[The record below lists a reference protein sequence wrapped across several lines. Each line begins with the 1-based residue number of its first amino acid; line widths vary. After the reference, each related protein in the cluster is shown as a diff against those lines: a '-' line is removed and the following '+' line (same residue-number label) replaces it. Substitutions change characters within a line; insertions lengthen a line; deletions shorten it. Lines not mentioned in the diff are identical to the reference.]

1 MHAPTKMLPAHHGA
15 ARERVALDGSTF
27 SGTGV
32 FTTLAIALLAA
43 TIAVLLIERLN
54 SQSTVLFAAS
64 AFVVGIAV
72 ALGATAVAL
81 TRSGGRTSLA
91 SRVLRLVT
99 LRAGYRDGAQLDS
112 QRIHFARDG
121 RTTEAH
127 DALFRALVE
136 TSGDI
141 VWAVDGSGCITYVNG
156 SALEATLGYRPE
168 NVLGFP
174 LTQFADRAT
183 AQAFDDELFRLMEG
197 APQLELTGTFVHR
210 EGHGV
215 HLAVRAIA
223 FHDGEGRFAGA
234 NGTAV
239 DVSGLKEAEARLR
252 RALDEQQAVLD
263 SVVVGIVI
271 AKGTRIVRANRELE
285 RMFGY
290 PPEGLVGL
298 HVSDLCAVD
307 QRDAWQNAVRGA
319 VEAHR
324 AYDNDVLALRADG
337 SQFWCRAAVRAF
349 EAGGAP
355 DMTIW
360 VAQDISDR
368 KQKEEAIVHA
378 ALHDALTGLPNRAL
392 LSDRLVQAVRFA
404 ARAKSK
410 FGVLFLDLD
419 RFKYVN
425 DTVGHDAGDQLLRVV
440 ANRLRSRVRSSDTV
454 ARQGGDEFIV
464 MLPDMRSQ
472 EDLERIAGNL
482 LAEIVKP
489 IPVFGNDYVVTASI
503 GISIYPDHGA
513 DAQSLLRNAD
523 AAMYRAKELGKNTF
537 RVFSEDLH
545 QKVSE
550 DIRLEQ
556 MLRSALDAGQL
567 DVHYQPRI
575 DLASGRISSVEA
587 LARWHDPVLG
597 SIEPSKFVA
606 AAERAGLIGRLGE
619 WVLRRA
625 CRDLTELTAM
635 GYPELGLSVN
645 VSHSQL
651 SDAGLVATVR
661 RVLDEHGLAPQRL
674 ELELTE
680 TAIARNLDQAVT
692 LMHDVS
698 AAGIGISIDDFGTG
712 YSSLSQLKRFPI
724 RTLKIDRAFVDG
736 LPHDSDDAAIVL
748 AVIAMAKSLK
758 MRVVAEGVE
767 TQDQCAFLLR
777 HECDEVQGFL
787 FSRAVPFDRIVE
799 VLRSVA
805 SPGRDSAVERL
816 PRRVA

>member
-1 MHAPTKMLPAHHGA
+1 METVPQ
-15 ARERVALDGSTF
+15 REGTVSASGEF
-27 SGTGV
+27 SGSGI

-43 TIAVLLIERLN
+43 TIAALLLERSSAPSHGLI
-54 SQSTVLFAAS
+54 AAS
-64 AFVVGIAV
+64 AFAAGIAV
-72 ALGATAVAL
+72 ALCAIARLFARSAT
-81 TRSGGRTSLA
+81 RTSVAWRLA
-91 SRVLRLVT
+91 RLAMGGARSRDSID
-99 LRAGYRDGAQLDS
+99 LRAHAMRFASAGAMDE
-112 QRIHFARDG
+112 
-121 RTTEAH
+121 TH
-127 DALFRALVE
+127 DVLFRALVE

-141 VWAVDGSGCITYVNG
+141 VWAVDASGCITYVNG

-168 NVLGFP
+168 NVLGSPF
-174 LTQFADRAT
+174 TQFADRAT
-183 AQAFDDELFRLMEG
+183 AQAFDDELFRLIEG
-197 APQLELTGTFVHR
+197 APQLEMTGAFFHR
-210 EGHGV
+210 EGHSV

-223 FHDGEGRFAGA
+223 FHDDRGRFVGA

-239 DVSGLKEAEARLR
+239 DVSGLKEAEARLQ

-263 SVVVGIVI
+263 SVVVGIAIV
-271 AKGTRIVRANRELE
+271 KGTRIVRANRELE

-298 HVSDLCAVD
+298 PVAELCAVD
-307 QRDAWQNAVRGA
+307 QREAWQVAVRAA
-319 VEAHR
+319 VEAQR
-324 AYDNDVLALRADG
+324 AYDNDVLGLHRDG
-337 SQFWCRAAVRAF
+337 THFWCRAAVRGF
-349 EAGGAP
+349 EAGGSP

-392 LSDRLVQAVRFA
+392 LSDRLAQAVRFA
-404 ARAKSK
+404 SRANTR

-464 MLPDMRSQ
+464 MLPDVRSQ
-472 EDLERIAGNL
+472 ADIERIAANL

-503 GISIYPDHGA
+503 GISIYPEHGT

-523 AAMYRAKELGKNTF
+523 AAMYRAKELGKNAY
-537 RVFSEDLH
+537 RVFSEDLY

-567 DVHYQPRI
+567 DVHYQPRV

-597 SIEPSKFVA
+597 SIEPAKFVA

-635 GYPELGLSVN
+635 GFPALGLSVN
-645 VSHSQL
+645 VSPSQL

-680 TAIARNLDQAVT
+680 TAIARNLDQAIT
-692 LMHDVS
+692 MMHDV
-698 AAGIGISIDDFGTG
+698 AASGIGISIDDFGTG

-736 LPHDSDDAAIVL
+736 LPHDADDAAIVL

-777 HECDEVQGFL
+777 HMCDEVQGFL
-787 FSRAVPFDRIVE
+787 FSRPVPFDRIVE
-799 VLRSVA
+799 VLRSVK
-805 SPGRDSAVERL
+805 SPERGSGIERL

>member
-1 MHAPTKMLPAHHGA
+1 MDAFPAHEA
-15 ARERVALDGSTF
+15 ARPGIGELPGA
-27 SGTGV
+27 GV
-32 FTTLAIALLAA
+32 LTTLALALLAA
-43 TIAVLLIERLN
+43 TVAALLVERLH
-54 SQSTVLFAAS
+54 AAGAALIAGS
-64 AFVVGIAV
+64 AFAVGVAV
-72 ALGATAVAL
+72 ALGGMAFVLARADGQRSLPWPLSWLVVHRAGGARVAAGVPVL
-81 TRSGGRTSLA
+81 RTS
-91 SRVLRLVT
+91 
-99 LRAGYRDGAQLDS
+99 
-112 QRIHFARDG
+112 FARG
-121 RTTEAH
+121 VRANEAH

-141 VWAVDGSGCITYVNG
+141 VWAVDANGCITYVNG

-174 LTQFADRAT
+174 LTQFAERAT
-183 AQAFDDELFRLMEG
+183 AQAFDDELFRLIDG
-197 APQLELTGTFVHR
+197 APQLEVTGTFYHR
-210 EGHGV
+210 EGHKV

-223 FHDGEGRFAGA
+223 VHDGEGRFAGA

-239 DVSGLKEAEARLR
+239 DVSGLKEAETRLR
-252 RALDEQQAVLD
+252 RALDEQEAVLD
-263 SVVVGIVI
+263 SVVVGIAI
-271 AKGTRIVRANRELE
+271 ARGTRIVRANRELE
-285 RMFGY
+285 RMFGF
-290 PPEGLVGL
+290 PAGGLVGMR
-298 HVSDLCAVD
+298 VSDLCAVD
-307 QRDAWQNAVRGA
+307 QRDSWQDAVRAAVGA
-319 VEAHR
+319 RR
-324 AYDNDVLALRADG
+324 AYDNDVLGLRRDG
-337 SQFWCRAAVRAF
+337 SHFWCRAAVRAF
-349 EAGGAP
+349 DAGGNP

-378 ALHDALTGLPNRAL
+378 ALHDTLTGLPNRAL

-404 ARAKSK
+404 SRAGSK

-464 MLPDMRSQ
+464 MLPDVRSQ
-472 EDLERIAGNL
+472 ADIERIAANL
-482 LAEIVKP
+482 LTEIVKP
-489 IPVFGNDYVVTASI
+489 IPVFGNDYVVSASI

-523 AAMYRAKELGKNTF
+523 AAMYRAKELGKNTY

-545 QKVSE
+545 QKVTE

-556 MLRSALDAGQL
+556 LLRGALDSGCL
-567 DVHYQPRI
+567 DVHYQPRV

-587 LARWHDPVLG
+587 LARWDDPVLG
-597 SIEPSKFVA
+597 PIEPTKFVA

-625 CRDLTELTAM
+625 CRDLTELSAM
-635 GYPELGLSVN
+635 GFPGLGLSVN

-651 SDAGLVATVR
+651 SDAGLVTTVR
-661 RVLDEHGLAPQRL
+661 RILDEHGLAPQRL

-692 LMHDVS
+692 LMQEV
-698 AAGIGISIDDFGTG
+698 AASGIGISIDDFGTG

-736 LPHDSDDAAIVL
+736 LPHDADDAAIVL

-777 HECDEVQGFL
+777 HECDEVQGYL
-787 FSRAVPFDRIVE
+787 FSRPVPFDRVTE
-799 VLRSVA
+799 MLRSVA
-805 SPGRDSAVERL
+805 SREPGSGIERL